1 MVKNINIGV
10 IGAGYMGKAHSLA
23 LHAVGATFNTNL
35 RPTPYMICTT
45 TAEGAE
51 RKRQELGF
59 VKATHRWQEMVADD
73 NIDAIIIASPQDTHK
88 EIALASLQAGK
99 HVFCEKPLTTH
110 IDDSRMLAEKAKQ
123 SKLVNMVGFN
133 YIQTPAV
140 QMARK
145 MIADGVLGD
154 INFMRGEH
162 TEDFLA
168 DPNIPA
174 NWRTESLTSG
184 TLYDLSP
191 HMINCALAML
201 GDITEL
207 VADIATIYPTR
218 PNADN
223 PAMMEKVHNDDQAHL
238 LCRFKTGAMG
248 NLYFSRVATGQKMGY
263 RFEIY
268 GSKGAVKFEQE
279 DQNALWY
286 YDMSRADEYQGFTKI
301 LMSAPH
307 PDFAALCPG
316 DGHGTG
322 YGEQIV
328 IEMRNFL
335 AAITD
340 GSHHWPSFA
349 DGLQVDEIVHAAALS
364 HQQKKWIKIENGD
377 T

>member
-1 MVKNINIGV
+1 M
-10 IGAGYMGKAHSLA
+10 
-23 LHAVGATFNTNL
+23 
-35 RPTPYMICTT
+35 
-45 TAEGAE
+45 
-51 RKRQELGF
+51 
-59 VKATHRWQEMVADD
+59 
-73 NIDAIIIASPQDTHK
+73 
-88 EIALASLQAGK
+88 QAGK

-110 IDDSRMLAEKAKQ
+110 IDDSRVLAEKAKQ

-140 QMARK
+140 QMVRK
-145 MIADGVLGD
+145 MISDGVLGT
-154 INFMRGEH
+154 ISFMRGEH

-168 DPNIPA
+168 DPNLPA

-191 HMINCALAML
+191 HMINCALTMM

-207 VADIATIYPTR
+207 VADISTIYPER
-218 PNADN
+218 PDADN
-223 PAMMEKVHNDDQAHL
+223 PAIMKKVSNDDQAHL

-268 GSKGAVKFEQE
+268 GSKASVKFDQE

-286 YDMSRADEYQGFTKI
+286 YDMSRDNAYQGFTKI
-301 LMSAPH
+301 LMSSPH

-335 AAITD
+335 SCD
-340 GSHHWPSFA
+340 
-349 DGLQVDEIVHAAALS
+349 
-364 HQQKKWIKIENGD
+364 
-377 T
+377 